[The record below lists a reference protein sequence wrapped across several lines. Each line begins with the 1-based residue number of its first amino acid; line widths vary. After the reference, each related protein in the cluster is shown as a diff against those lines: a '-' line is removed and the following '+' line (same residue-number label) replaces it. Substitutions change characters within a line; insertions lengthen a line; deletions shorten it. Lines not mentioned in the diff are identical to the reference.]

1 MYELGKQFRNE
12 GIDADHNPEFTTCEF
27 YQAYANLDSLFE
39 MTEDML
45 QGKHN
50 VLHLYRSQT
59 ESVSNASHA
68 TIVEMAKSVTGS
80 STVPYK
86 MSNEETVSLS
96 FKKPFRKI
104 NIMEALE
111 EKIGAP
117 LPDLD
122 SMLRDL
128 NRFDAPIILSCS
140 C

>member
-50 VLHLYRSQT
+50 VLHLYRLQT
-59 ESVSNASHA
+59 ESVSNASH
-68 TIVEMAKSVTGS
+68 TIIVEMAKSVTGS

-86 MSNEETVSLS
+86 MSNDETVNLS

-104 NIMEALE
+104 NIMETLE

-117 LPDLD
+117 FPDLD
-122 SMLRDL
+122 SMLRDIH
-128 NRFDAPIILSCS
+128 RFDAPIILSRFC
-140 C
+140 